1 MHKVSAKR
9 QVTLPKELCDR
20 TGITPGDYV
29 EIFEYLGK
37 ITVIK
42 KVLGSSKGSLSYLKP
57 ILDVTDEDSMMDAIH
72 DRH

>member
-20 TGITPGDYV
+20 TGIMPGDFV
-29 EIFEYLGK
+29 EIFEYQGK

-42 KVLGSSKGSLSYLKP
+42 KMVGSSQGSLSYLKP
-57 ILDVTDEDSMMDAIH
+57 KVALSDHDSMLDAVN
-72 DRH
+72 DRD

>member
-20 TGITPGDYV
+20 AGITPGDFV
-29 EIFEYLGK
+29 EIFEYRGK

-42 KVLGSSKGSLSYLKP
+42 KVLGSSKGSLSYLKARKNVS
-57 ILDVTDEDSMMDAIH
+57 DQESMMDAVH
-72 DRH
+72 DRD

>member
-9 QVTLPKELCDR
+9 QVTLPKELCDK

-42 KVLGSSKGSLSYLKP
+42 KVIGSSKGSLSYLKARS
-57 ILDVTDEDSMMDAIH
+57 DMTDQESMADAIN